1 MRIMSG
7 MRPTGKLHLGHY
19 FGVIQNWLKLQE
31 DNECFFCVADY
42 HALTT
47 KQISRENVIQVVKEW
62 LACGVKPEYIY
73 VQSDV
78 PEVCELHVLL
88 SMITPNNWVQRDP
101 TLKDTAKMI
110 TTESYGLMG
119 YPVLMASDIL
129 LFNATHVPVGKDQVA
144 HLELARKIARKFN
157 KTYGETF
164 KEPKPLLN
172 DVPLLIG
179 LDGNKMGKSFNNDIK
194 ISDTEEETI
203 KKIKIGI
210 TDRTR
215 LRKNDEGH
223 PDLCEVIYP
232 YCKLFGLSVE
242 ENCKKGLLSCSECK
256 SELATKIN
264 YSFGEIRDRLDCMD
278 ENYVQDVI
286 ADGSHRAKQEAQ
298 KTIEIVKQ
306 KVFGNYLH

>member
-7 MRPTGKLHLGHY
+7 MRPTGRLHLGHY

-31 DNECFFCVADY
+31 DNECFFCIANY

-47 KQISRENVIQVVKEW
+47 KQISRENVLQVAKEW
-62 LACGVKPEYIY
+62 IACGVNPEYIY

-101 TLKDTAKMI
+101 TLKDTAKMV
-110 TTESYGLMG
+110 TSESYGLMG

-157 KTYGETF
+157 KTYGNYF
-164 KEPKPLLN
+164 YEPKPLLN
-172 DVPLLIG
+172 EVPLLKG

-194 ISDTEEETI
+194 ISDDELTTE
-203 KKIKIGI
+203 KKIKTGI

-215 LRKNDEGH
+215 LRKDDVGH
-223 PDLCEVIYP
+223 PELCEVIYP
-232 YCKLFGLSVE
+232 YCKLFNLKVE
-242 ENCKKGLLSCSECK
+242 EQCQSGTLSCSQCK
-256 SELATKIN
+256 EELATKLN
-264 YSFGEIRDRLDCMD
+264 YEFAQIRDRIDCMSD
-278 ENYVQDVI
+278 EEVLDAIENGNY
-286 ADGSHRAKQEAQ
+286 RARQQAQ
-298 KTIEIVKQ
+298 KTIKEVK
-306 KVFGNYLH
+306 KLVFKEV